1 MKRDGEKKFAGGK
14 WILLFDSIHFVMQ
27 AEKALK
33 SGGLGVEIIPVP
45 RTLSSD
51 CGMAIE
57 FSGTTAELKNILA
70 NPSVKRRRIYRD
82 AGGKFIEERY

>member
-1 MKRDGEKKFAGGK
+1 MTRDGEKKSAGGK
-14 WILLFDSIHFVMQ
+14 WILIFDSIHFVMQ

-33 SGGLGVEIIPVP
+33 SGGPGVEIIPVP
-45 RTLSSD
+45 RTLSSH

-57 FSGTTAELKNILA
+57 FSGTAADLKKILA

-82 AGGKFIEERY
+82 DGGKFVEERY

>member
-1 MKRDGEKKFAGGK
+1 MNRGRDKKESAGK
-14 WILLFDSIHFVMQ
+14 WILIFDSIHFVMQ

-33 SGGLGVEIIPVP
+33 TERLGGEIIPVP

-57 FSGTTAELKNILA
+57 FAGSSAMLKKILA
-70 NPSVKRRRIYRD
+70 NSSVKWVKIYRET
-82 AGGKFIEERY
+82 GGKFTEETF